1 MITDTILLRARV
13 PSARYENAE
22 RILKRLGMKPGDA
35 VNLMLAQIELR
46 QGLPFEVAL
55 QGGAWLSA
63 NQQAQAWT
71 EVLGEY

>member
-1 MITDTILLRARV
+1 MSEDSILLRARV
-13 PSARYENAE
+13 PSVRYQNAE
-22 RILKRLGMKPGDA
+22 RILKRLGLKPGDA

-55 QGGAWLSA
+55 QDRAWLSA

>member
-1 MITDTILLRARV
+1 M
-13 PSARYENAE
+13 
-22 RILKRLGMKPGDA
+22 KRLGLKPGDA

-55 QGGAWLSA
+55 QDSAWLPA
-63 NQQAQAWT
+63 DQQARAWT

>member
-1 MITDTILLRARV
+1 MSTDSILLRTRV
-13 PSARYENAE
+13 PSARYRNAE
-22 RILKRLGMKPGDA
+22 RILKQLGLKPGDA

-55 QGGAWLSA
+55 QDSAWLTA
-63 NQQAQAWT
+63 DQQARAWT